1 MPRGLII
8 AGLVAILLNLLF
20 RLGTAQS
27 ASQALDDEQGAG
39 ARRITDF
46 VESQA
51 AIWAARRE
59 MVQRAA
65 LAALEAAEAIRSAD
79 AGTEPWRILAIG
91 GSFDEFNLDIE
102 LLHSG
107 VPLTLESA
115 QAPDWNHLLEADDAA
130 IDSALSQVSNVLMRR
145 LADRV
150 TSGRRDGR
158 AFLRLHFDH

>member
-1 MPRGLII
+1 MEQDLPRLMRCRLADAGQRADQPEQYIAWAECRFGGGKHWHAAGLII

-39 ARRITDF
+39 VRRITDF

-91 GSFDEFNLDIE
+91 RTFDEFNLDIE

-115 QAPDWNHLLEADDAA
+115 QAPD
-130 IDSALSQVSNVLMRR
+130 
-145 LADRV
+145 
-150 TSGRRDGR
+150 
-158 AFLRLHFDH
+158 